1 MAEQQIRITFQPS
14 GRSVFVLS
22 GTKIIEAAAR
32 VGLTINTPCGGAGT
46 CGKCQV
52 KITTGAQE
60 PSETDKHVFDEDQ
73 LQQGWRLACQTPIH
87 TETVVYIPES
97 SRLVSQHKIVVESKT
112 EEPTEILPSVR
123 KLYVEL
129 PTPTMED
136 NSADLLRLEEAI
148 GIFKADLNQLRNLP
162 KLLRQYNYKGTAVLT
177 DHHLIGFEPGDTTSQ
192 CYGIAFDIGTT
203 TIVGSLVNLCDG
215 SELAITSQMNP
226 QVTFGDDVLS
236 RIQHSSS
243 CPDCLD
249 ELHNSIKAA
258 IAEMIDNLCQQ
269 ADINREHIYEVAFA
283 GNTTMEHLLCG
294 IDPTP
299 LGAVPFVPAH
309 ARGLILNANEL
320 GIPIN
325 HRGKT
330 YIFPLIGGFV
340 GGDTVAGVLATNLS
354 GQQGPVLMIDIG
366 TNGEIVLAKDTNG
379 EIVLAKDGQLWAA
392 STAAGPAFEGARITC
407 GMRATTGA
415 IEKIVFDDDIRYSV
429 IGNVPAMGLCG
440 SALIDLAAEMLKS
453 GMITSTGQL
462 LGPNQLP
469 EQLPE
474 AISQR
479 VYENSDGQVE
489 FLISQANQ
497 GRKDLRVVL
506 TQRDIRELQLAV
518 GAIRAGVKIMLKKA
532 GVKAE
537 EINRVLIAGGFGSF
551 IRRTNAQTVGLLPT
565 EIDREKI
572 NYVGNASL
580 AGAKWALLSS
590 NARKHAEELA
600 RRTKHLEL
608 SLDTNFQME
617 FADAMIFPC

>member
-1 MAEQQIRITFQPS
+1 MVEQQICITFQPS
-14 GRSVFVLS
+14 ERNVFVLS

-32 VGLTINTPCGGAGT
+32 AGLTINTPCGGAGT
-46 CGKCQV
+46 CGKCKV
-52 KITTGAQE
+52 RITTGAQE
-60 PSETDKHVFDEDQ
+60 PSETDKHVFDGDQ
-73 LQQGWRLACQTPIH
+73 LQQGWRLACQTSIR

-97 SRLVSQHKIVVESKT
+97 SRLVSRHKIVVESKT

-129 PTPTMED
+129 PAPTMED

-148 GIFKADLNQLRNLP
+148 GVFKADLNQLRNLP

-177 DHHLIGFEPGDTTSQ
+177 DHNLIGFEPGETTNQ

-203 TIVGSLVNLCDG
+203 TIVGSLVNLCNG

-226 QVTFGDDVLS
+226 QVSFGDDVLS

-258 IAEMIDNLCQQ
+258 IAEIIDNLCQQ

-299 LGAVPFVPAH
+299 LGSVPFVPAH

-325 HRGKT
+325 HRGKV
-330 YIFPLIGGFV
+330 YVFPLIGGFV

-354 GQQGPVLMIDIG
+354 GQQGNVLMIDIG
-366 TNGEIVLAKDTNG
+366 TNGEIVLARD
-379 EIVLAKDGQLWAA
+379 DQLWAA
-392 STAAGPAFEGARITC
+392 STAAGPAFEGARITY

-415 IEKIVFDDDIRYSV
+415 IEKIVFEDDIRYSV
-429 IGNVPAMGLCG
+429 IGNVPAVGICG

-462 LGPNQLP
+462 LGPDQLP
-469 EQLPE
+469 AQLPK

-479 VYENSDGQVE
+479 VYENADGQIE
-489 FLISQANQ
+489 FLVSQANQ

-532 GVKAE
+532 GLEAE

-617 FADAMIFPC
+617 FADAMIFP

>member
-1 MAEQQIRITFQPS
+1 MSEQQIRITFQPS
-14 GRSVFVLS
+14 GRSVFVLG

-32 VGLTINTPCGGAGT
+32 AGLTINTPCGGSGT

-52 KITTGAQE
+52 KITAGAE
-60 PSETDKHVFDEDQ
+60 EALEADRNVFNEDQ
-73 LQQGWRLACQTPIH
+73 LQDGWRLACQTPIYN
-87 TETVVYIPES
+87 ESVVYIPES
-97 SRLVSQHKIVVESKT
+97 SRLVSQHKIVIESKT
-112 EEPTEILPSVR
+112 EETAEILPSVR

-129 PTPTMED
+129 PEPTMED
-136 NSADLLRLEEAI
+136 NSADLLRLEKAI
-148 GIFKADLNQLRNLP
+148 GTFKADLNQIRNLP

-177 DHHLIGFEPGDTTSQ
+177 DHQLIDFEAGDTTTR
-192 CYGIAFDIGTT
+192 CFGAAFDIGTT

-215 SELAITSQMNP
+215 SELAITSKMNP
-226 QVTFGDDVLS
+226 QVSFGDDVLS
-236 RIQHSSS
+236 RIQHSCS

-258 IAEMIDNLCQQ
+258 IVEMIDNLSRQ
-269 ADINREHIYEVAFA
+269 ADIDREHIYEAAFA

-294 IDPTP
+294 IDPAP

-309 ARGLILNANEL
+309 TRGLILNANEL

-325 HRGKT
+325 HRGKA

-340 GGDTVAGVLATNLS
+340 GGDTVAGVLATNLA
-354 GQQGPVLMIDIG
+354 GRQGPVLMIDIG
-366 TNGEIVLAKDTNG
+366 TNGEIVLANNG
-379 EIVLAKDGQLWAA
+379 RLWAA
-392 STAAGPAFEGARITC
+392 STAAGPAFEGARITH

-415 IEKIVFDDDIRYSV
+415 IEKTVFDDDIRYSV
-429 IGNVPAMGLCG
+429 IGNVPAVGLCG

-462 LGPNQLP
+462 LGPDQLP
-469 EQLPE
+469 PQLPK

-479 VYENSDGQVE
+479 IYENSDGQIE
-489 FLISQANQ
+489 FLISQADQ

-537 EINRVLIAGGFGSF
+537 EISRVLIAGGFGSF
-551 IRRTNAQTVGLLPT
+551 IRRTNAQIIGLLPT
-565 EIDREKI
+565 EIEHRKI
-572 NYVGNASL
+572 NYVGNVSL

-590 NARKHAEELA
+590 NARRGAEELA
-600 RRTKHLEL
+600 RKTKHIEL

-617 FADAMIFPC
+617 FADAMIFP

>member
-1 MAEQQIRITFQPS
+1 MSEQQFRITFQPS
-14 GRSVFVLS
+14 GRSVFVLP

-32 VGLTINTPCGGAGT
+32 AGLTINTPCGGAGT

-52 KITTGAQE
+52 KITTGIEE
-60 PSETDKHVFDEDQ
+60 PSEADKNVFNEDQ
-73 LQQGWRLACQTPIH
+73 LQDGWRLACQTPIDN
-87 TETVVYIPES
+87 ESVVYIPES
-97 SRLVSQHKIVVESKT
+97 SRLVSQHKIVIESQT
-112 EEPTEILPSVR
+112 EEPAEILPSVR

-129 PTPTMED
+129 PEPTMED
-136 NSADLLRLEEAI
+136 NSADLLRLEETI
-148 GIFKADLNQLRNLP
+148 GTFKADLNQLRNLP

-177 DHHLIGFEPGDTTSQ
+177 DHQLIDFEPGDTTNQ
-192 CYGIAFDIGTT
+192 CFGAAFDIGTT
-203 TIVGSLVNLCDG
+203 TIVGSLINLCDG

-226 QVTFGDDVLS
+226 QVSFGDDVLS

-243 CPDCLD
+243 CPNCLN

-258 IAEMIDNLCQQ
+258 VAEMIDNLCQQ

-309 ARGLILNANEL
+309 ARGLILNAKEL

-325 HRGKT
+325 HRGKA

-366 TNGEIVLAKDTNG
+366 TNGEIVLAN
-379 EIVLAKDGQLWAA
+379 DGQLWAA
-392 STAAGPAFEGARITC
+392 STAAGPAFEGARITY

-415 IEKIVFDDDIRYSV
+415 IEKVVFDDDIRYSV
-429 IGNVPAMGLCG
+429 IGNVPAVGLCG

-462 LGPNQLP
+462 LGPDQLP
-469 EQLPE
+469 AQLPK

-479 VYENSDGQVE
+479 IYKNADGQIE

-532 GVKAE
+532 GVEAK

-551 IRRTNAQTVGLLPT
+551 IRRTNAQTIGLLPT
-565 EIDREKI
+565 EIEHRKI

-590 NARKHAEELA
+590 NARRSAEELA
-600 RRTKHLEL
+600 RKTKHLEL
-608 SLDTNFQME
+608 SLDTDFQME
-617 FADAMIFPC
+617 FADAMIFP

>member
-32 VGLTINTPCGGAGT
+32 AGLTINTPCGGAGT

-52 KITTGAQE
+52 KIIAVVEE
-60 PSETDKHVFDEDQ
+60 PSDADKHVFNAEQ
-73 LQQGWRLACQTPIH
+73 LKDGWRLACQTSIQN
-87 TETVVYIPES
+87 ETVAYIPES
-97 SRLVSQHKIVVESKT
+97 SHLVSQQRIVIESQT
-112 EEPTEILPSVR
+112 EELTEVLPSVR
-123 KLYVEL
+123 KIYVEL
-129 PTPTMED
+129 PVPTMED
-136 NSADLLRLEEAI
+136 NSADLLRLEKVI
-148 GIFKADLNQLRNLP
+148 GRFKTELNLLRNLP

-177 DHHLIGFEPGDTTSQ
+177 DHRLIDFEPGDTTNQ
-192 CYGIAFDIGTT
+192 CYGVAFDIGTT
-203 TIVGSLVNLCDG
+203 TMVGSLINLCDG

-226 QVTFGDDVLS
+226 QVSFGDDVLS
-236 RIQHSSS
+236 RIEHSSS
-243 CPDCLD
+243 CSGCLD
-249 ELHNSIKAA
+249 ELSHVVKTSIV
-258 IAEMIDNLCQQ
+258 EMIDHLCGQ
-269 ADINREHIYEVAFA
+269 ADINREHIYEATFA

-309 ARGLILNANEL
+309 ARGLILDANEL

-325 HRGKT
+325 HRGKV
-330 YIFPLIGGFV
+330 YVFPLIGGFV
-340 GGDTVAGVLATNLS
+340 GGDTVAGILATNLS
-354 GQQGPVLMIDIG
+354 DNQAPVLMIDIG
-366 TNGEIVLAKDTNG
+366 TNGEIVLAR
-379 EIVLAKDGQLWAA
+379 DGQLWAA
-392 STAAGPAFEGARITC
+392 STAAGPAFEGARITY

-415 IEKIVFDDDIRYSV
+415 IEKIVFDNDIRYSV
-429 IGNVPAMGLCG
+429 IGNVPAMGICG

-453 GMITSTGQL
+453 GMITPAGQL
-462 LGPNQLP
+462 LGPDQLP
-469 EQLPE
+469 AQLPK

-479 VYENSDGQVE
+479 IYKNAKGQVE

-532 GVKAE
+532 GIETKD
-537 EINRVLIAGGFGSF
+537 INRVLIAGGFGSF
-551 IRRTNAQTVGLLPT
+551 IRRTNAQTIGLLPT
-565 EIDREKI
+565 EIEHRKI
-572 NYVGNASL
+572 NYVGNVSL

-590 NARKHAEELA
+590 NAHRHAEELA
-600 RRTKHLEL
+600 RKTKHIEL

-617 FADAMIFPC
+617 FADAMIFPG

>member
-1 MAEQQIRITFQPS
+1 MDGQQIRITFQPS
-14 GRSVFVLS
+14 GRSVFVLP
-22 GTKIIEAAAR
+22 GTKIIEATAR
-32 VGLTINTPCGGAGT
+32 AGLTINTPCGGAGT
-46 CGKCQV
+46 CGKCHV
-52 KITTGAQE
+52 KITAGVKE
-60 PSETDKHVFDEDQ
+60 PSEADKNVFNEEQ
-73 LQQGWRLACQTPIH
+73 LQDGWRLACQTSIQN
-87 TETVVYIPES
+87 ETVAYIPES
-97 SRLVSQHKIVVESKT
+97 SRLINQHKIVIESQT
-112 EEPTEILPSVR
+112 EEPTEVLPSVH
-123 KLYVEL
+123 KVYVEL
-129 PTPTMED
+129 TAPTMED

-148 GIFKADLNQLRNLP
+148 GTFKTDLNLLRNLP
-162 KLLRQYNYKGTAVLT
+162 KLLHQYDYKGTAVLT
-177 DHHLIGFEPGDTTSQ
+177 DHHLIDFEPGDTTNQ

-203 TIVGSLVNLCDG
+203 TMVGSLVNLCDG
-215 SELAITSQMNP
+215 NELAITSQMNP
-226 QVTFGDDVLS
+226 QVSFGDDVLS
-236 RIQHSSS
+236 RIEHSSS
-243 CPDCLD
+243 CSRCLD
-249 ELHNSIKAA
+249 ELSHSVKTSIV
-258 IAEMIDNLCQQ
+258 EMIDQLCEQI
-269 ADINREHIYEVAFA
+269 DINREHIYEAAFA

-294 IDPTP
+294 IDPAP

-325 HRGKT
+325 HRGKA

-366 TNGEIVLAKDTNG
+366 TNGEIVLAKD
-379 EIVLAKDGQLWAA
+379 GQLWAA
-392 STAAGPAFEGARITC
+392 STAAGPAFEGARITY

-429 IGNVPAMGLCG
+429 IGNVPAVGICG

-469 EQLPE
+469 GQLPK

-479 VYENSDGQVE
+479 IYKNADGQVE
-489 FLISQANQ
+489 FLISQADQ

-532 GVKAE
+532 GIEAKD
-537 EINRVLIAGGFGSF
+537 INQVLIAGGFGSF
-551 IRRTNAQTVGLLPT
+551 IRRTNAQIIGLLPT
-565 EIDREKI
+565 EIDHEKI

-590 NARKHAEELA
+590 NARRRAEELA
-600 RRTKHLEL
+600 RKTKHLEL

-617 FADAMIFPC
+617 FADAMIFP

>member
-1 MAEQQIRITFQPS
+1 MSEQQFRITFQPS
-14 GRSVFVLS
+14 GRSVFVLP

-32 VGLTINTPCGGAGT
+32 AGLTINTPCGGAGT

-52 KITTGAQE
+52 KITTGIEE
-60 PSETDKHVFDEDQ
+60 PSEADKNVFNEDQ
-73 LQQGWRLACQTPIH
+73 LQNGWRLACQTPIDN
-87 TETVVYIPES
+87 ESVVYIPES
-97 SRLVSQHKIVVESKT
+97 SRLVSQHKIVIESQI
-112 EEPTEILPSVR
+112 EEPAEILPSVR

-129 PTPTMED
+129 PEPTMED
-136 NSADLLRLEEAI
+136 NSADLLRLEKAI
-148 GIFKADLNQLRNLP
+148 GIFKADLNQLCNLP

-177 DHHLIGFEPGDTTSQ
+177 DHQLIDFEAGDTTNQ
-192 CYGIAFDIGTT
+192 CFGAAFDIGTT
-203 TIVGSLVNLCDG
+203 TIVGSLINLCDG

-226 QVTFGDDVLS
+226 QVSFGDDVLS

-243 CPDCLD
+243 CPDCLN

-258 IAEMIDNLCQQ
+258 VAEMIDNLCQQ

-309 ARGLILNANEL
+309 ARGLILNAKEL

-325 HRGKT
+325 HRGKA

-366 TNGEIVLAKDTNG
+366 TNGEIVLANN
-379 EIVLAKDGQLWAA
+379 GQLWAA
-392 STAAGPAFEGARITC
+392 STAAGPAFEGARITH

-415 IEKIVFDDDIRYSV
+415 IEKIVFDDDISYSV
-429 IGNVPAMGLCG
+429 IANVPAVGLCG
-440 SALIDLAAEMLKS
+440 SALIDLAAELLKS

-462 LGPNQLP
+462 LGPDQLP
-469 EQLPE
+469 ARLPK

-479 VYENSDGQVE
+479 IYENADGQVE
-489 FLISQANQ
+489 FLVSNANQ

-532 GVKAE
+532 GVEGKD
-537 EINRVLIAGGFGSF
+537 INRVLIAGGFGSF
-551 IRRTNAQTVGLLPT
+551 IRRTNAQTIGLLPT
-565 EIDREKI
+565 EIEHRKI

-590 NARKHAEELA
+590 NARRRAEELA
-600 RRTKHLEL
+600 RKTKHLEL
-608 SLDTNFQME
+608 SLDTDFQME
-617 FADAMIFPC
+617 FADAMIFP

>member
-1 MAEQQIRITFQPS
+1 MTEQQIRITFQPS
-14 GRSVFVLS
+14 GRNVFVLS

-32 VGLTINTPCGGAGT
+32 AGLTINTPCGGAGT

-52 KITTGAQE
+52 KIIAGTEE
-60 PSETDKHVFDEDQ
+60 PSDADKHVFNADQ
-73 LQQGWRLACQTPIH
+73 LQEGWRLACQTSIYN
-87 TETVVYIPES
+87 ESVVYIPES
-97 SRLVSQHKIVVESKT
+97 SRLVSQHNIVIESQT

-123 KLYVEL
+123 KIYVEL

-136 NSADLLRLEEAI
+136 NSADLLRLEKAI
-148 GIFKADLNQLRNLP
+148 GTFKVDLNQLRNLP

-177 DHHLIGFEPGDTTSQ
+177 DHHLIDFEPGDTTNQ
-192 CYGIAFDIGTT
+192 CYGVAFDIGTT
-203 TIVGSLVNLCDG
+203 TMVGSLVNLCDG

-226 QVTFGDDVLS
+226 QVSFGDDVLS

-249 ELHNSIKAA
+249 ELHNSIKTAVS
-258 IAEMIDNLCQQ
+258 EMIDNLCQQ
-269 ADINREHIYEVAFA
+269 ADINREHIYEVVFA

-299 LGAVPFVPAH
+299 LGAVPFVSAH
-309 ARGLILNANEL
+309 ARGLILNAKEL
-320 GIPIN
+320 SIPTN
-325 HRGKT
+325 HRGKA

-340 GGDTVAGVLATNLS
+340 GGDTVAGILATNLFD
-354 GQQGPVLMIDIG
+354 QQAPVLMIDIG
-366 TNGEIVLAKDTNG
+366 TNG

-392 STAAGPAFEGARITC
+392 STAAGPAFEGARITH

-415 IEKIVFDDDIRYSV
+415 IEKIVFEDDIRYSV
-429 IGNVPAMGLCG
+429 IGNVPAVGICG

-462 LGPNQLP
+462 LGPDQLP
-469 EQLPE
+469 VQLPK

-479 VYENSDGQVE
+479 IYENADGQVE

-532 GVKAE
+532 GVKTKD
-537 EINRVLIAGGFGSF
+537 INRVLIAGGFGSF
-551 IRRTNAQTVGLLPT
+551 IRRTNAQTIGLLPT
-565 EIDREKI
+565 EIDHEKI
-572 NYVGNASL
+572 NYVGNVSL

-590 NARKHAEELA
+590 SARGHAEELA
-600 RRTKHLEL
+600 RITKHLEL
-608 SLDTNFQME
+608 SLDTNFQIE
-617 FADAMIFPC
+617 FADAMIFPS

>member
-14 GRSVFVLS
+14 GRSVFVLP

-32 VGLTINTPCGGAGT
+32 AGLTINTPCGGAGT

-52 KITTGAQE
+52 KIAAGIKE
-60 PSETDKHVFDEDQ
+60 PSEADKNVFDAEQ
-73 LQQGWRLACQTPIH
+73 LKDGWRLACQTSIQN
-87 TETVVYIPES
+87 ETVAYIPES
-97 SRLVSQHKIVVESKT
+97 SRLVSQHKIVIESQT
-112 EEPTEILPSVR
+112 EEPTEVLPSVH
-123 KLYVEL
+123 KVYVEL
-129 PTPTMED
+129 TAPTMED
-136 NSADLLRLEEAI
+136 NSADLLRLEDAI

-177 DHHLIGFEPGDTTSQ
+177 DHQLIDFEPGDTTNQ
-192 CYGIAFDIGTT
+192 CFGTAFDIGTT
-203 TIVGSLVNLCDG
+203 TIVGSLINLCDG
-215 SELAITSQMNP
+215 SELAITSKMNP
-226 QVTFGDDVLS
+226 QVSFGDDVLS

-258 IAEMIDNLCQQ
+258 VAEMIDNLCQQ
-269 ADINREHIYEVAFA
+269 ADINREHIYEAAFA

-325 HRGKT
+325 HRGKV
-330 YIFPLIGGFV
+330 YVFPLIGGFV

-366 TNGEIVLAKDTNG
+366 TNGEIVLANN
-379 EIVLAKDGQLWAA
+379 GQLWAA
-392 STAAGPAFEGARITC
+392 STAAGPAFEGARITH

-415 IEKIVFDDDIRYSV
+415 IEKVVFDDDIRYSV
-429 IGNVPAMGLCG
+429 IGNVPAVGICG
-440 SALIDLAAEMLKS
+440 SALIDLAAEMLKA
-453 GMITSTGQL
+453 GIITSTGQL
-462 LGPNQLP
+462 LGPDQLP
-469 EQLPE
+469 AQLPK
-474 AISQR
+474 AINQR
-479 VYENSDGQVE
+479 VYENADGQIE
-489 FLISQANQ
+489 FLVSQANQ

-551 IRRTNAQTVGLLPT
+551 IRRTNAQTIGLLPA
-565 EIDREKI
+565 EIDHKKI
-572 NYVGNASL
+572 NYVGNVSL

-590 NARKHAEELA
+590 NARKRAEELA
-600 RRTKHLEL
+600 RKTKHIEL

-617 FADAMIFPC
+617 FADAMIFPDSK

>member
-1 MAEQQIRITFQPS
+1 MSEQQFRITLQPS
-14 GRSVFVLS
+14 GRSVFVLPE
-22 GTKIIEAAAR
+22 TKIIEAAGRA
-32 VGLTINTPCGGAGT
+32 GININTPCGGQGT

-52 KITTGAQE
+52 KITAGIEE
-60 PSETDKHVFDEDQ
+60 PSEADKNVFNEDQ
-73 LQQGWRLACQTPIH
+73 LQDGWRLACQTSIH
-87 TETVVYIPES
+87 NETVAYIPES
-97 SRLVSQHKIVVESKT
+97 SRLVSQHKIVIESQT
-112 EEPTEILPSVR
+112 EEPAEILPSVR

-129 PTPTMED
+129 PEPTMED
-136 NSADLLRLEEAI
+136 NAADLLRLEEAI
-148 GIFKADLNQLRNLP
+148 GRFKTDLKQLCNLP
-162 KLLRQYNYKGTAVLT
+162 KLFRRYNYKGTAVLT
-177 DHHLIGFEPGDTTSQ
+177 DHQLIDFEPGDTTNQ
-192 CYGIAFDIGTT
+192 CFGAAFDIGTT
-203 TIVGSLVNLCDG
+203 TIVGSLINLCDG

-226 QVTFGDDVLS
+226 QVSFGDDVLS

-258 IAEMIDNLCQQ
+258 VSEMIDNLCQQ

-299 LGAVPFVPAH
+299 LGTVPFVPAH

-325 HRGKT
+325 HRGKA

-366 TNGEIVLAKDTNG
+366 TNGEIVLANN
-379 EIVLAKDGQLWAA
+379 GQLWAA
-392 STAAGPAFEGARITC
+392 STAAGPAFEGARITH

-415 IEKIVFDDDIRYSV
+415 IEKVVFDDDIRYSV
-429 IGNVPAMGLCG
+429 IGNVSAVGLCG

-462 LGPNQLP
+462 LGPDQLP
-469 EQLPE
+469 AQLPK

-479 VYENSDGQVE
+479 VYKNADGQIE
-489 FLISQANQ
+489 FLVSQANQ

-518 GAIRAGVKIMLKKA
+518 GAIRAGVKIMLKRA
-532 GVKAE
+532 SVKAE

-551 IRRTNAQTVGLLPT
+551 IRRTNAQTIGLLPT
-565 EIDREKI
+565 EIEHRKI

-590 NARKHAEELA
+590 NARRRAEELA
-600 RRTKHLEL
+600 RKTKHIEL

-617 FADAMIFPC
+617 FADAMIFPS